1 MSDIAQ
7 TTCQTT
13 TDSQGVDCNQRDVLL
28 KINSVDRLK
37 INSVD
42 YLIIRRVAWDE
53 IDPTS
58 CNDEKEIIQSNC
70 Q

>member
-13 TDSQGVDCNQRDVLL
+13 TDSQGVDCAQRDVLL

-42 YLIIRRVAWDE
+42 FLIIRKVAWEEASYERCSDE
-53 IDPTS
+53 R
-58 CNDEKEIIQSNC
+58 EIIQSNC